1 MFELI
6 RVFPTHASPYVG
18 GYVDFDRQYTV
29 GEFIEE
35 TQEKYP
41 AISGSFVVD
50 ATSLVAHYMK
60 GELLNENFPEKVL
73 KSRIAAVSFYAGWN
87 KIDYVITKLEGQ

>member
-6 RVFPTHASPYVG
+6 RVFPNHASPYVG

-35 TQEKYP
+35 TLEKYP

-50 ATSLVAHYMK
+50 ATSLVAHYRK
-60 GELLNENFPEKVL
+60 GKLLNEELPGRIL
-73 KSRIAAVSFYAGWN
+73 RARIAAVSFYTGCNEA
-87 KIDYVITKLEGQ
+87 DYVITKFDGQ

>member
-18 GYVDFDRQYTV
+18 GYVDFYRQYTV

-35 TQEKYP
+35 TLEKYP
-41 AISGSFVVD
+41 AVSGYFSID
-50 ATSLVAHYMK
+50 GTSLEVQYAK
-60 GELLNENFPEKVL
+60 GKLLSKEFPERIL
-73 KSRIAAVSFYAGWN
+73 RARIAAVSFYTGCNEA
-87 KIDYVITKLEGQ
+87 DYVITKFDGE

>member
-6 RVFPTHASPYVG
+6 RVFPNYASHYVG

-35 TQEKYP
+35 ALKKYP
-41 AISGSFVVD
+41 DISGSFVID
-50 ATSLVAHYMK
+50 ATSLVAYYRK
-60 GELLNENFPEKVL
+60 GKLLNEAFPERQL
-73 KSRIAAVSFYAGWN
+73 KSRIAAVSFYTGCKEA
-87 KIDYVITKLEGQ
+87 DYVITKLDGQ

>member
-18 GYVDFDRQYTV
+18 GYVNFDRQYTV

-35 TQEKYP
+35 ALEKYP
-41 AISGSFVVD
+41 AISGSFPVVC
-50 ATSLVAHYMK
+50 
-60 GELLNENFPEKVL
+60 NFTRCILPG
-73 KSRIAAVSFYAGWN
+73 RRAV
-87 KIDYVITKLEGQ
+87 E

>member
-29 GEFIEE
+29 EEFIEE
-35 TQEKYP
+35 TLKKYP
-41 AISGSFVVD
+41 AISGSFVID
-50 ATSLVAHYMK
+50 ATSLVAYYRK
-60 GELLNENFPEKVL
+60 GKLLNKEFPKRIL
-73 KSRIAAVSFYAGWN
+73 RARIAAVSFYTGRN
-87 KIDYVITKLEGQ
+87 KADYVITKFDGE

>member
-6 RVFPTHASPYVG
+6 RVFPNHASPYVG

-29 GEFIEE
+29 REFIEE
-35 TQEKYP
+35 ALEKYP
-41 AISGSFVVD
+41 SISDFFVID
-50 ATSLVAHYMK
+50 ATSLVAQYRK

-73 KSRIAAVSFYAGWN
+73 KARIAAVSFYTGWN
-87 KIDYVITKLEGQ
+87 KADYVITKLEGQ

>member
-1 MFELI
+1 MFKLI

-35 TQEKYP
+35 TLKKNP

-50 ATSLVAHYMK
+50 ATSLVAHYRK
-60 GELLNENFPEKVL
+60 GKLLNEDFPEKVL
-73 KSRIAAVSFYAGWN
+73 KARIAAVSFYAGWN
-87 KIDYVITKLEGQ
+87 KADYVITKLEGQ